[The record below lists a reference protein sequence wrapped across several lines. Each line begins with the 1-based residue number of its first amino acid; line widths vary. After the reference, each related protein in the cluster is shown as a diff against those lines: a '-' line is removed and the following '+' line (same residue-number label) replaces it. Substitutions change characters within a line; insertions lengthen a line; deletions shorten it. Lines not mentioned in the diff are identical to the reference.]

1 MGLRSIVENK
11 LPGYN
16 CGRCGYDTCKKFKS
30 DLIKHQTQITKC
42 PFMRKGSSPATR
54 EGIRL
59 AKRLDTNRS
68 LVDNLPYDFKLK
80 PLDGEQSCRERVLPL
95 TPKDT
100 KVGDYIRYRPIGC
113 PITHFAHVIE
123 YKEGLLTIHLVGC
136 RLDVRYKDIGLCMV
150 IGFEGIVEGKLPKV
164 CQTVVFVPERCQMG
178 KVHSGVVTLV
188 EGRRIKI
195 ELIDLKVF
203 KR

>member
-1 MGLRSIVENK
+1 MENK

-16 CGRCGYDTCKKFKS
+16 CGRCGYDTCKKFKQ
-30 DLIKHQTQITKC
+30 DLIFHQTRNKPFKATC
-42 PFMRKGSSPATR
+42 PFTRPFTR
-54 EGIRL
+54 EGISR

-95 TPKDT
+95 TPRDT
-100 KVGDYIRYRPIGC
+100 RVGDYIRYRPIGC

-136 RLDVRYKDIGLCMV
+136 RLKVKYKDIGLCMV
-150 IGFEGIVEGKLPKV
+150 IGFEGIVEGKLPDV

-188 EGRRIKI
+188 EGRRVKI